1 MNPFTNPKIRKTAN
15 NGRING
21 NICIHTLINDWAMFA
36 IPVAR
41 VETSAGSTV
50 TNASDET
57 VAQSASNEIRPIAID
72 VNIFLI

>member
-1 MNPFTNPKIRKTAN
+1 
-15 NGRING
+15 
-21 NICIHTLINDWAMFA
+21 MFA